1 MHVNFTVHDHK
12 ENIIHSRDFVFSLS
26 LITVQPSVNSSVH
39 RKQPPSTAFPEGCIP
54 YNNTQTIRICNLIMG
69 IQGTLRCK

>member
-26 LITVQPSVNSSVH
+26 LITVQPSVNIIADFSIENSLLLLHSLKAV
-39 RKQPPSTAFPEGCIP
+39 FLI
-54 YNNTQTIRICNLIMG
+54 TILKRFVYAI
-69 IQGTLRCK
+69 

>member
-26 LITVQPSVNSSVH
+26 LITVQPPSLQTSVCLLQDTSCLPILDVESDW
-39 RKQPPSTAFPEGCIP
+39 KQVNPKPHFIYSKVL
-54 YNNTQTIRICNLIMG
+54 N
-69 IQGTLRCK
+69 